1 MIAVVQ
7 RVNSCVVKIK
17 SKDDSS
23 IGKGILVLL
32 GIEDGDGVIDIKY
45 CVKKLINLRIFNDNN
60 GKMNLSTMD
69 IDAEIMV
76 VSQFTLCGNT
86 KKGNRPSYVSAMDVN
101 LAKKLYN
108 KFLDYMNQ
116 CYSKV
121 KSGTF
126 QADMNINLENDGPVT
141 LIIRSENG

>member
-17 SKDDSS
+17 NKENCS

-32 GIEDGDGVIDIKY
+32 GIEDGDGVNDIKY

-141 LIIRSENG
+141 LIIRSKNG

>member
-7 RVNSCVVKIK
+7 RVNSCVVSIDN
-17 SKDDSS
+17 KDSSS
-23 IGKGILVLL
+23 IGVGVLVLL
-32 GIEDGDGVIDIKY
+32 GIEDGDGFDDIKY
-45 CVKKLINLRIFNDNN
+45 CAKKLINLRIFNDNHD
-60 GKMNLSTMD
+60 KMNLSV
-69 IDAEIMV
+69 IDVNAEIMI

-126 QADMNINLENDGPVT
+126 QADMNIKLENSGPVT
-141 LIIRSENG
+141 LIIRSRNS